1 MHILSGPTDT
11 MSDVAEAVDL
21 KQTVGDIVILSAAD
35 SDLNCLVRAN
45 LKTDP
50 TSPSLRLANLTKLSH
65 NLSSIFIVNKLYA
78 LQS

>member
-45 LKTDP
+45 SKTDR
-50 TSPSLRLANLTKLSH
+50 TSPSPVSYTHLTLPTICS
-65 NLSSIFIVNKLYA
+65 V
-78 LQS
+78 